1 MSLTTTV
8 VESHVEIP
16 EGVEVRVEGRRV
28 TVKGRKGSLTRD
40 FSHTSVDI
48 EHREDIIRVWTGSRR
63 KRERAVV
70 KTIAA
75 HIRNM
80 IKGVEEGFTYKLKMV
95 YVHFP
100 MTVRV
105 EGRRVLIENF
115 TGERSPRVA
124 KIVGDDTEVFVKGDD
139 VIVTGI
145 DIEAVA
151 QTAANIQQATKIRRK
166 DPRKFIDGIYVYSK
180 E

>member
-40 FSHTSVDI
+40 LPHTSVNI
-48 EHREDIIRVWTGSRR
+48 EHRGDIIRVSTGSRR

-75 HIRNM
+75 LIRNM
-80 IKGVEEGFTYKLKMV
+80 IKG
-95 YVHFP
+95 
-100 MTVRV
+100 
-105 EGRRVLIENF
+105 
-115 TGERSPRVA
+115 
-124 KIVGDDTEVFVKGDD
+124 
-139 VIVTGI
+139 
-145 DIEAVA
+145 
-151 QTAANIQQATKIRRK
+151 
-166 DPRKFIDGIYVYSK
+166 
-180 E
+180 

>member
-8 VESHVEIP
+8 TESHVEIP
-16 EGVEVRVEGRRV
+16 EGVEVRVEGKKV
-28 TVKGRKGSLTRD
+28 TVKGRKGTLTRD
-40 FSHTSVDI
+40 FWHAPVEI
-48 EHREDIIRVWTGSRR
+48 EHMGDSIRVWTGSRR
-63 KRERAVV
+63 KKARAVV

-115 TGERSPRVA
+115 TGERSSRVA
-124 KIVGDDTEVFVKGDD
+124 KIVGDDTEVTVKGED